1 MSRQNLMLPDAAV
14 LTTGDV
20 PVADR
25 FVVYA
30 RAMAETA
37 YEWYRIEKNRKGRRA
52 RLIRAGA
59 IIFMGV
65 SGVIPILSVI
75 FTVSGTAL
83 ISPAWASV
91 ALAIA
96 GTLILFDRFFGF
108 STGWMRYIDA
118 MLAIRSAVSEF
129 DLEIAR
135 LRNGLGEQIDET
147 EATKVI
153 AQCGTALVRKVNE
166 IIQGESGKWNNEFSS
181 AISKMDEQLKK
192 SGKTGSGKPDP
203 AAVSKN

>member
-1 MSRQNLMLPDAAV
+1 MSKQNLMLPDASM
-14 LTTGDV
+14 LTAGDG
-20 PVADR
+20 PIADR
-25 FVVYA
+25 FTAYS

-37 YEWYRIEKNRKGRRA
+37 YEWYRIEKNRKGQRA

-59 IIFMGV
+59 IVFMGV

-75 FTVSGTAL
+75 FTDNSTAL

-108 STGWMRYIDA
+108 STGWMRYINA

-129 DLEIAR
+129 DLEVAR
-135 LRNGLGEQIDET
+135 LRNGLGEQVDET
-147 EATKVI
+147 EATKAI

-192 SGKTGSGKPDP
+192 SGKTDSCKPDP